1 MRTRKHPR
9 QRGEAVTRAPRGE
22 RRRGGGGESRA
33 AHLSPGKRATTKGRT
48 CLRACAVYF
57 LPGLSLSLGAVEGIQ
72 KTRIQPRTHGG
83 RARRKIAEAGLK
95 RASLRESRSDSM
107 VQETVVFQAGPCC
120 GKMPT
125 PAFPASLAQAGVL
138 EEDYMRLVNKV
149 SETEAAKWQ
158 IGLPIAL
165 VTGGICV
172 CVIILFGCELNGEI
186 DAFNSK
192 YKDKDI
198 SVTDITRH
206 GGGGGGGGG
215 GPFMLLFNF
224 PSLTVAPEAAQM
236 ARDADDPVAKIEMLT
251 TMLEKGLL
259 SQAEFDAKK
268 AEVLAR
274 M

>member
-1 MRTRKHPR
+1 
-9 QRGEAVTRAPRGE
+9 
-22 RRRGGGGESRA
+22 
-33 AHLSPGKRATTKGRT
+33 
-48 CLRACAVYF
+48 
-57 LPGLSLSLGAVEGIQ
+57 
-72 KTRIQPRTHGG
+72 
-83 RARRKIAEAGLK
+83 
-95 RASLRESRSDSM
+95 M

-149 SETEAAKWQ
+149 SETEADKIR

-224 PSLTVAPEAAQM
+224 PSLTVAHAVPVAPEAAQM

>member
-33 AHLSPGKRATTKGRT
+33 AHLSPGKRATTKGRN
-48 CLRACAVYF
+48 
-57 LPGLSLSLGAVEGIQ
+57 LPSYMRSVLFTWSLSLSLC
-72 KTRIQPRTHGG
+72 TPRIDPAHGG

-149 SETEAAKWQ
+149 SETEAAKIQ

-224 PSLTVAPEAAQM
+224 PSLTVAHAVPVAPEAAQM

>member
-1 MRTRKHPR
+1 
-9 QRGEAVTRAPRGE
+9 
-22 RRRGGGGESRA
+22 
-33 AHLSPGKRATTKGRT
+33 
-48 CLRACAVYF
+48 
-57 LPGLSLSLGAVEGIQ
+57 
-72 KTRIQPRTHGG
+72 
-83 RARRKIAEAGLK
+83 
-95 RASLRESRSDSM
+95 M

-149 SETEAAKWQ
+149 SETEAAKIQ

-186 DAFNSK
+186 NAFNSK

-236 ARDADDPVAKIEMLT
+236 ARDDPVATIEKLT
-251 TMLEKGLL
+251 EMLEKWML

-268 AEVLAR
+268 AEVLDR

>member
-1 MRTRKHPR
+1 
-9 QRGEAVTRAPRGE
+9 
-22 RRRGGGGESRA
+22 
-33 AHLSPGKRATTKGRT
+33 
-48 CLRACAVYF
+48 
-57 LPGLSLSLGAVEGIQ
+57 
-72 KTRIQPRTHGG
+72 
-83 RARRKIAEAGLK
+83 
-95 RASLRESRSDSM
+95 M

-149 SETEAAKWQ
+149 SETEAAKIQ

-186 DAFNSK
+186 NAFNSK

-224 PSLTVAPEAAQM
+224 PSLTVAHAVPVAPEAAQM

>member
-1 MRTRKHPR
+1 M
-9 QRGEAVTRAPRGE
+9 G
-22 RRRGGGGESRA
+22 
-33 AHLSPGKRATTKGRT
+33 
-48 CLRACAVYF
+48 
-57 LPGLSLSLGAVEGIQ
+57 
-72 KTRIQPRTHGG
+72 
-83 RARRKIAEAGLK
+83 
-95 RASLRESRSDSM
+95 
-107 VQETVVFQAGPCC
+107 QEMVVFQAGECC

-125 PAFPASLAQAGVL
+125 PLFPASLAQAGVL

-149 SETEAAKWQ
+149 SETEANKIQ
-158 IGLPIAL
+158 IGLPLTI
-165 VTGGICV
+165 VSGGICV
-172 CVIILFGCELNGEI
+172 FVIILYGCELNGEI

-198 SVTDITRH
+198 SVTDVTRH
-206 GGGGGGGGG
+206 GGGGGGGGGG

-236 ARDADDPVAKIEMLT
+236 ARDADDPVATIEKLT
-251 TMLEKGLL
+251 TMLEKGML